1 MRRCELK
8 SSQNAALILQQSHY
22 ELTLPNRQ
30 LSNLGGNMKKVVSLL
45 VMAIV
50 VIGLSGCVD
59 DQDGSGG
66 KLPAGKTMSN
76 VSF

>member
-1 MRRCELK
+1 
-8 SSQNAALILQQSHY
+8 
-22 ELTLPNRQ
+22 
-30 LSNLGGNMKKVVSLL
+30 MKKVVSLL

-50 VIGLSGCVD
+50 VIGLSGCID

-66 KLPAGKTMSN
+66 KLPAGKTLSH